1 MKKKRPVSDYRK
13 WMMAFSLALILPYLA
28 NAAGWLM
35 AEMGRYPWV
44 VYGLQ
49 TMEDGVSVVTDP
61 VSLLISLIGFVAV
74 YTILAIADVYLIK
87 RHGIKNPESDQ
98 EITSSI
104 EGKGASLWT

>member
-1 MKKKRPVSDYRK
+1 
-13 WMMAFSLALILPYLA
+13 
-28 NAAGWLM
+28 
-35 AEMGRYPWV
+35 GRYPWV